1 MIKTFGDVYSHR
13 FGSNCAAPEA
23 GIRVGTVRVA
33 SYVDGDTIKFESL
46 DFAGD
51 RSVPEPVS
59 TRRIHLVSSDESV
72 EAPIYDGSAL
82 THERVIPGPAIVTT
96 ENTTY
101 LVEPGWRLEP
111 TPQGAVWFLR
121 D

>member
-1 MIKTFGDVYSHR
+1 V
-13 FGSNCAAPEA
+13 
-23 GIRVGTVRVA
+23 
-33 SYVDGDTIKFESL
+33 KFESL
-46 DFAGD
+46 DHEAE
-51 RSVPEPVS
+51 RTMATPVS
-59 TRRIHLVSSDESV
+59 HRDVHFVAYDAAVSTPV
-72 EAPIYDGSAL
+72 YDASAL
-82 THERVIPGPAIVTT
+82 VHQHTILGPAIVTT